1 MKKKLTLPDI
11 PVKDQT
17 PTVKALLLLVEEC
30 LIRLQEQDEEIH
42 RLKDEIDELK
52 GEKKRP
58 KFKPSKLDEGSEG
71 HSDEKDSKKKK
82 PRAGSNKKSKTAELE
97 VHEEKVLSPSDLPEG
112 SRFKGYRD
120 YVVQDLQI
128 KSHNIRYRLACW
140 VTPDGKTITA
150 QLPFDAQGSHV
161 GATLKQFIIYQHH
174 HCQVTQPLLLEQLQE
189 WGVDISSGQINRILS
204 EKQDIFHHEKD
215 SLLKAGLSASS
226 YVSVDDSGARHQGK
240 NGYVT
245 QIGNAF
251 FAWFE
256 STGSKSRINF
266 LSLLRAG
273 NKGYQLTEAA
283 LEYMKAQK
291 LPQTP
296 LNRLKQAANRLF
308 PNDASWQDFL
318 KEVGII
324 KTRHVRIATEGAL
337 LGCVVAEGVNP
348 NLVIVSDDAGQ
359 FNVLLHALCWVHAE
373 RLIHKLIPLNDAH
386 KEDIAHVR
394 GQIWNLY
401 ADLKAYKSG
410 ESHLDKEELNLRFDE
425 IFSQKTRYA
434 TLNQILKRIHANKQE
449 LLLVLERPDI
459 PLHTN
464 ESERDIRDYV
474 KKRKVSGGTRS
485 ELGRRCRDTFT
496 SLKKT
501 CRKLNISFWR
511 YLKDRISNPFETIDP
526 LADIILTRA
535 STACAT
541 GY

>member
-71 HSDEKDSKKKK
+71 HSDEKDS
-82 PRAGSNKKSKTAELE
+82 RRRKSQEQA
-97 VHEEKVLSPSDLPEG
+97 
-112 SRFKGYRD
+112 
-120 YVVQDLQI
+120 QI
-128 KSHNIRYRLACW
+128 KSQKPLSLKCMKKKSCSPQIFLKVLVSKVIEIMLFRIYRLRSQYPLSISLLGYTGC
-140 VTPDGKTITA
+140 KTITG
-150 QLPFDAQGSHV
+150 QLPFDVQGSHV

-215 SLLKAGLSASS
+215 NLLKAGLSASS

-318 KEVGII
+318 KVGII

-337 LGCVVAEGVNP
+337 LGCVVAEG
-348 NLVIVSDDAGQ
+348 LT
-359 FNVLLHALCWVHAE
+359 
-373 RLIHKLIPLNDAH
+373 
-386 KEDIAHVR
+386 
-394 GQIWNLY
+394 
-401 ADLKAYKSG
+401 
-410 ESHLDKEELNLRFDE
+410 LR
-425 IFSQKTRYA
+425 T
-434 TLNQILKRIHANKQE
+434 
-449 LLLVLERPDI
+449 
-459 PLHTN
+459 
-464 ESERDIRDYV
+464 
-474 KKRKVSGGTRS
+474 
-485 ELGRRCRDTFT
+485 
-496 SLKKT
+496 
-501 CRKLNISFWR
+501 
-511 YLKDRISNPFETIDP
+511 
-526 LADIILTRA
+526 
-535 STACAT
+535 
-541 GY
+541 